1 MGHFCP
7 IIWCFFVN
15 EVNILD
21 SLKTNRRYTMT
32 DRSKFE
38 EMLERLVN
46 EDREGAEALFH
57 EIVVE
62 RSRDIYQSIL
72 ESEDEDLE
80 ETEDEDLDESD
91 DEDLDESDDEDLDE
105 SDEEELDESIEDD
118 EDLDE
123 SDDEDLDEMFGL
135 DEFAPGDGSDAAMG
149 MGGDATDDMMGDM
162 GADSPEGDDSE
173 PATKSDIMDLND
185 ALQELLSK
193 FDEMEGDMSID
204 SDGDES
210 DMDDVDMGDEGDM
223 DDESDMDDEDET
235 EEAFAYESQDEDL
248 EEAKKMKKD
257 DKKSKKTAGEEM
269 REYVEKVSG
278 GGLDAQKIG
287 GDNGTN
293 TKSIVASKNDMGGTT
308 ANILR
313 TDTENS
319 GEAAKGQI
327 KGSSLHKS
335 GKKEDNA
342 GNINV
347 PGGKAG
353 KTAFKKSEPGHGAEK
368 KGKPETADKGAHS
381 TIRTTVRS
389 K

>member
-1 MGHFCP
+1 MSK
-7 IIWCFFVN
+7 N
-15 EVNILD
+15 
-21 SLKTNRRYTMT
+21 
-32 DRSKFE
+32 KFE

-62 RSRDIYQSIL
+62 KSRDIYQSIL
-72 ESEDEDLE
+72 ESEDEDLD
-80 ETEDEDLDESD
+80 ETEDEDLDEASD
-91 DEDLDESDDEDLDE
+91 DDELEEAEDEDLDEDEDENLE
-105 SDEEELDESIEDD
+105 
-118 EDLDE
+118 
-123 SDDEDLDEMFGL
+123 EMFGL
-135 DEFAPGDGSDAAMG
+135 DEFEMEADP
-149 MGGDATDDMMGDM
+149 MGGDATDDMIGDLGMDDEEGDMDMDMDADDEMDGGVEDRVQDLEDALEELKAEFDAMMGDD
-162 GADSPEGDDSE
+162 GSEGDD
-173 PATKSDIMDLND
+173 
-185 ALQELLSK
+185 
-193 FDEMEGDMSID
+193 
-204 SDGDES
+204 
-210 DMDDVDMGDEGDM
+210 DMDMDMGDEEGDMDM
-223 DDESDMDDEDET
+223 DDEDEDET
-235 EEAFAYESQDEDL
+235 EEAFAFESDDDEDL

-257 DKKSKKTAGEEM
+257 DKKDKKTAGEQM
-269 REYVEKVSG
+269 REYVEKVNG
-278 GGLDAQKIG
+278 GFGAKIG

-308 ANILR
+308 TNILR

-335 GKKEDNA
+335 GTKEDNA

-353 KTAFKKSEPGHGAEK
+353 KSAFKKTEPGHGAEK

>member
-1 MGHFCP
+1 
-7 IIWCFFVN
+7 
-15 EVNILD
+15 
-21 SLKTNRRYTMT
+21 
-32 DRSKFE
+32 
-38 EMLERLVN
+38 MLERLVN

-62 RSRDIYQSIL
+62 KSRDIYQSIL
-72 ESEDEDLE
+72 ESEDEDLD
-80 ETEDEDLDESD
+80 ETEDEDLDEASD
-91 DEDLDESDDEDLDE
+91 DDELEEAEDEDLDEDEDENLE
-105 SDEEELDESIEDD
+105 
-118 EDLDE
+118 
-123 SDDEDLDEMFGL
+123 EMFGL
-135 DEFAPGDGSDAAMG
+135 DEFEMEADP
-149 MGGDATDDMMGDM
+149 MGGDATDDMIGDLGM
-162 GADSPEGDDSE
+162 DDE
-173 PATKSDIMDLND
+173 
-185 ALQELLSK
+185 
-193 FDEMEGDMSID
+193 EGDMD
-204 SDGDES
+204 MDADDEMDGDVEDRVQDLEDALEELKAEFDAMMGDEEGEGDE
-210 DMDDVDMGDEGDM
+210 DMDMDMGDEEGDM
-223 DDESDMDDEDET
+223 DMDIDSEEDDET
-235 EEAFAYESQDEDL
+235 EEAFAFESDDEEVDESEDEDL

-308 ANILR
+308 QNILR
-313 TDTENS
+313 TDTEQ
-319 GEAAKGQI
+319 GVEAAKGQI
-327 KGSSLHKS
+327 KGSSLHKH

-353 KTAFKKSEPGHGAEK
+353 KTSFKKTEPGHGAER